1 MIRTLG
7 IVSALAI
14 WLGLSVARGEMR
26 SEFVFTQAPFLS
38 CHASTLVEVDGGD
51 ILSAWF
57 GGTREGNPDVG
68 IWTSRRSDGKWSE
81 PVEVAQEPE
90 VACYNPVLF
99 RNPDG
104 EVWLSYKFGPSPQ
117 TWTGALRTSP
127 DEGRTWSPVRYLPA
141 GLYGPIKNKPLI
153 LSDGTILAG
162 TSVESHR
169 AWTCWVERSED
180 NGKTWTRHGPI
191 VRPGVARGIIQPT
204 LVPLADGRI
213 RMFVRSTRRIGRI
226 CYADSSDEGRTWTE
240 ARPTNLPNPNAGI
253 DAVAL
258 KDGRIVLVYNH
269 SERGRSPLNVAVSK
283 DGGDT
288 WNSFLRLES
297 EPGEYSYPAV
307 IQTSDGNIHTT
318 YTWRRKR
325 IKHVIIPLED
335 IP

>member
-1 MIRTLG
+1 MIRTLAV
-7 IVSALAI
+7 VSALAI
-14 WLGLSVARGEMR
+14 GLGLPAARGEMR

-38 CHASTLVEVDGGD
+38 CHASTLVEVDGGE

-68 IWTSRRSDGKWSE
+68 IWTSRRSNGKWSE

-117 TWTGALRTSP
+117 TWTGAIRTSP

-153 LSDGTILAG
+153 LSNGTILAG

-180 NGKTWTRHGPI
+180 NGKTWTKHGPI

-240 ARPTNLPNPNAGI
+240 ARPTDLPNPNAGI

-269 SERGRSPLNVAVSK
+269 SERGRSPLNVAVSN

-288 WNSFLRLES
+288 WNPFLRLES

-307 IQTSDGNIHTT
+307 IQTSDGTVHTT

-325 IKHVIIPLED
+325 IKHVMIPLED

>member
-1 MIRTLG
+1 MARAFGMVLT
-7 IVSALAI
+7 LAI
-14 WLGLSVARGEMR
+14 WLGSSAARGDMG
-26 SEFVFTQAPFLS
+26 SEFVFTEAPFRS
-38 CHASTLVEVDGGD
+38 CHASTLVELEGGD
-51 ILSAWF
+51 ILAAWF
-57 GGTREGNPDVG
+57 GGTREGNADVG
-68 IWTSRRSDGKWSE
+68 IWTSRRSNGKWSE

-104 EVWLSYKFGPSPQ
+104 SLWLSYKFGPSPQ
-117 TWTGALRTSP
+117 TWTGAVRTSP
-127 DEGRTWSPVRYLPA
+127 DEGSTWSPVRYLPA
-141 GLYGPIKNKPLI
+141 GLYGPIKNKPLV

-180 NGKTWTRHGPI
+180 NGQTWTRHGPI
-191 VRPGVARGIIQPT
+191 VVPKVAKGIIQPT

-240 ARPTNLPNPNAGI
+240 ARPTDLPNPNAGI

-269 SERGRSPLNVAVSK
+269 SKTGRSPLNVAVSK

-307 IQTSDGNIHTT
+307 IQTSDGDVHAT

-325 IKHVIIPLED
+325 IKHVVLPLKD